1 MRGRHRAG
9 RKAPAAKSLIIAP
22 SLPRSPVPFFFFF
35 FPFFFPSRSRAGI
48 LHYPPRNSAYRYAR
62 NEFRCV
68 LGAQQVGELSRGAS
82 KKADFASSR
91 VASGPLSWSPGS
103 VPFRSV
109 PAVQIGERHSAE
121 RSGLTAPCPVEKWLG
136 SRSCQTRPRVTGVH
150 IVFARLRSCACD
162 EWRDARVSLRRTER
176 SHADFADFP
185 QDSCETRGEDLR
197 HIYRQVATYGSV
209 LA

>member
-1 MRGRHRAG
+1 MRPRCATGRRAEPRGLEEG
-9 RKAPAAKSLIIAP
+9 R
-22 SLPRSPVPFFFFF
+22 
-35 FPFFFPSRSRAGI
+35 
-48 LHYPPRNSAYRYAR
+48 
-62 NEFRCV
+62 FRF
-68 LGAQQVGELSRGAS
+68 
-82 KKADFASSR
+82 FASR
-91 VASGPLSWSPGS
+91 EGPALLVPL

-150 IVFARLRSCACD
+150 IAFVRPRSRACD
-162 EWRDARVSLRRTER
+162 EWRDARVSLRSTDR